1 MQHIPDRPTVRE
13 LLEARAASDGD
24 RVYCRFGEEAVTF
37 AALDRRVN
45 RFANALL
52 ARGIGPGDRVPIMLA
67 NHPAHLVAFFAL
79 QKLGALQVPIN
90 THLRGAGL
98 EYPLRHSEPRAV
110 IADAAFAERLVPAL
124 EAVPVETVI
133 WHGDAVAGGLDFG
146 VLLASGSDAPPAVP
160 GPGPDDVVSISYTSG
175 TTGPPKGVMV
185 TDKMFRCAG
194 RATILMGDV
203 RPGDVMF
210 LWEPLYHIG
219 GSQVMVTA
227 LVQDIEIA
235 LFDGFSASAFWGQ
248 VRASGAT
255 QIHFLGGV
263 LQILLRQPPDARDRE
278 HRVRVAWGGGT
289 PAAVSRAFTARF
301 GIPVHE
307 SYGMTEASSM
317 TSINT
322 EGRTDNMGRP
332 APYFEVRV
340 GDEEG
345 RSLPLGQSGEIQ
357 VREREPGLLMKGY
370 FKNPE
375 ATAAALKDG
384 WLHTG
389 DLGCLDAEGYLTFRG
404 RLKDSIRRRGEN
416 VSAWEVEHVV
426 IGHPG
431 VEECA
436 VVGVE
441 ADVGEEDIKLFVKA
455 AQGHT
460 PAPHDIIAWCAKDLA
475 RFQLP
480 RYVAFI
486 DDFPKTATHRIRKD
500 WLSRAIDDCWDREAE
515 KA

>member
-1 MQHIPDRPTVRE
+1 MPYIPDRPTVRA

-24 RVYCRFGEEAVTF
+24 RVYCRFGDEAITF
-37 AALDRRVN
+37 AELDGRVN
-45 RFANALL
+45 RFANALS
-52 ARGIGPGDRVPIMLA
+52 ARGIGPGDRVPLMLA
-67 NHPAHLVAFFAL
+67 NHPTHIVAFFAL
-79 QKLGALQVPIN
+79 QKLGAIQVPVN
-90 THLRGAGL
+90 THLRGTGL
-98 EYPLRHSEPRAV
+98 EYPLRHSEPKAM
-110 IADAAFAERLVPAL
+110 IADAAFAERLALAL

-133 WHGDAVAGGLDFG
+133 WHGDGPDGGLDFG
-146 VLLASGSDAPPAVP
+146 ALLATSADGPPATP

-194 RATILMGDV
+194 RATILMAHV
-203 RPGDVMF
+203 RPGDTMF

-227 LVQDIEIA
+227 LLEDIEIA
-235 LFDGFSASAFWGQ
+235 LVDGFSASAFWGQ
-248 VRASGAT
+248 VRGCGAT
-255 QIHFLGGV
+255 QIHFLGGI
-263 LQILLRQPPDARDRE
+263 LQILLRQPEDGRDRD
-278 HRVRVAWGGGT
+278 HSVRVAWGGGA
-289 PAAVSRAFTARF
+289 PRAVSHAFTARF
-301 GIPVHE
+301 GIPIHE
-307 SYGMTEASSM
+307 GYGMTEASSM
-317 TSINT
+317 TAINT

-332 APYFEVRV
+332 APYFEVRIA
-340 GDEEG
+340 GAG
-345 RSLPLGQSGEIQ
+345 GQALPPGENGEIL
-357 VREREPGLLMKGY
+357 VRECEPGLLMKGY
-370 FKNPE
+370 FRNPE

-389 DLGCLDAEGYLTFRG
+389 DLGRLDAEGYLTFSG

-426 IGHPG
+426 VGHPG

-441 ADVGEEDIKLFVKA
+441 ADVGEEDIKLFVKPA
-455 AQGHT
+455 HGQA
-460 PAPHDIIAWCAKDLA
+460 PAPGDIIQWCETDLA

-486 DDFPKTATHRIRKD
+486 DEFPKTATHRIRKD
-500 WLSRAIDDCWDREAE
+500 ALSRAIDDCWDREADGG
-515 KA
+515 

>member
-1 MQHIPDRPTVRE
+1 MTYIADRPTVRE
-13 LLEARAASDGD
+13 LLEARAAGDGD
-24 RVYCRFGEEAVTF
+24 RVYCRFGGEAITF
-37 AALDRRVN
+37 ADLDRRVN

-52 ARGIGPGDRVPIMLA
+52 ARGIGPGDRVPLMLA

-79 QKLGALQVPIN
+79 QKLGALQVPVN

-110 IADAAFAERLVPAL
+110 IADAAFADRLVPAL

-133 WHGDAVAGGLDFG
+133 WHGNAVAGGLDFG
-146 VLLASGSDAPPAVP
+146 ALLASGSDAPPAVP

-185 TDKMFRCAG
+185 TDKMFRCAA
-194 RATILMGDV
+194 RATTTMGHV
-203 RPGDVMF
+203 KPGDVMF

-219 GSQVMVTA
+219 GSQVMVTT
-227 LVQDIEIA
+227 LIEDIEIA
-235 LFDGFSASAFWGQ
+235 LVDGFSASAFWGQ
-248 VRASGAT
+248 VRACGAT

-263 LQILLRQPPDARDRE
+263 LQILLRQPPDARDRD
-278 HRVRVAWGGGT
+278 HRVRVAWGGGAPT
-289 PAAVSRAFTARF
+289 AVSRAFTERF

-332 APYFEVRV
+332 TPYFEVRIV
-340 GDEEG
+340 GAEG
-345 RSLPLGQSGEIQ
+345 QSLPPDESGEIL

-370 FKNPE
+370 FRNPE
-375 ATAAALKDG
+375 ATAATLKDG

-389 DLGCLDAEGYLTFRG
+389 DLGSLDAEGYLTFRG

-441 ADVGEEDIKLFVKA
+441 AEVGEQEIKLFVKA
-455 AQGHT
+455 AQGQAPT
-460 PAPHDIIAWCAKDLA
+460 PQDIIAWCKKDLA

-480 RYVAFI
+480 RYVAFT
-486 DDFPKTATHRIRKD
+486 DDFPKTATHRIQKD
-500 WLSRAIDDCWDREAE
+500 GLSRAIDDCWDREAE
-515 KA
+515 GA

>member
-1 MQHIPDRPTVRE
+1 MPYIPDRPTVRA
-13 LLEARAASDGD
+13 LLEARAARDGA
-24 RVYCRFGEEAVTF
+24 RVYCRFGDEAVTF

-45 RFANALL
+45 RLASALL
-52 ARGIGPGDRVPIMLA
+52 ARGIGPGDRVPLMLA

-79 QKLGALQVPIN
+79 HKLGAIQVPVN

-98 EYPLRHSEPRAV
+98 EYPLRHSEPKAMIV
-110 IADAAFAERLVPAL
+110 DAAFAERLVPAL

-133 WHGDAVAGGLDFG
+133 WHGGAVAGGLDFAALEATG
-146 VLLASGSDAPPAVP
+146 ADTPPALP

-185 TDKMFRCAG
+185 TDKMFRCAAH
-194 RATILMGDV
+194 ATTMMADV
-203 RPGDVMF
+203 KTGDVMF

-227 LVQDIEIA
+227 LIDDIEIA
-235 LFDGFSASAFWGQ
+235 LVEGFSASAFWGQ
-248 VRASGAT
+248 VRTSGAT

-263 LQILLRQPPDARDRE
+263 LQILLRQPPDPRDRD
-278 HRVRVAWGGGT
+278 HRVRVAWGGGAPT
-289 PAAVSRAFTARF
+289 AVSIAFTERF

-332 APYFEVRV
+332 TPYFEVRIARPD
-340 GDEEG
+340 GQW
-345 RSLPLGQSGEIQ
+345 LPPGESGEIL

-370 FKNPE
+370 FRNPE
-375 ATAAALKDG
+375 ATASTLVDG

-389 DLGCLDAEGYLTFRG
+389 DLGRLDVEGYLTFRG
-404 RLKDSIRRRGEN
+404 RLKDSIRRGGEN

-436 VVGVE
+436 IVGVE
-441 ADVGEEDIKLFVKA
+441 AKVGEQDIKLFIKA
-455 AQGHT
+455 AQGQA
-460 PAPHDIIAWCAKDLA
+460 PAPEDIIAWCETDLA

-486 DDFPKTATHRIRKD
+486 DEFPKTATHRIRKD
-500 WLSRAIDDCWDREAE
+500 GLSRAIDDCWDREA
-515 KA
+515 KGG